1 MKVTDEAVLVFDTY
15 TGSRYEINH
24 GMIRRLNP
32 DHEKRGDGNWYT
44 LYNRPEI
51 AVGRS
56 AYLMMESL
64 SHLGA
69 DDYGQEGGELTTRTT
84 SEVVGI
90 DVLNEEEVGR

>member
-1 MKVTDEAVLVFDTY
+1 MKVTDETVLVFDTY
-15 TGSRYEINH
+15 TGSTYEINH
-24 GMIRRLNP
+24 GMIRRLNANA
-32 DHEKRGDGNWYT
+32 EKRGDGNWYA

-51 AVGRS
+51 EVGQS

-69 DDYGQEGGELTTRTT
+69 DDYGQEGGALTTRTT

-90 DVLNEEEVGR
+90 DVLNEEGVA

>member
-1 MKVTDEAVLVFDTY
+1 MKVTDETVLVFDTY

-24 GMIRRLNP
+24 GKIRRLNP
-32 DHEKRGDGNWYT
+32 DYEKRGDGNWYT

-51 AVGRS
+51 QVGQS
-56 AYLMMESL
+56 AYLVMESL

-69 DDYGQEGGELTTRTT
+69 DDYGQEGGALTTRTT

-90 DVLNEEEVGR
+90 DVLNDEEVAW